1 MDADKLVSSTA
12 GKLDEAVN
20 HFIDGLKSIR
30 TGRANAAMLDG
41 VVVEAY
47 GTPMPLKQV
56 ANVSAVDAQLLQL
69 TPFDPNNIEAISEA
83 IRNNQALGL
92 NPSDD
97 GKVIRLPIPP
107 LTEERRREMTKQIAE
122 KVEEGLV
129 RMRTIR
135 HEAMDNIDQLK
146 KDKSIGEDEAKRLQ
160 KQVEDQMALKRK
172 VLEENAKAKENEILT
187 L

>member
-1 MDADKLVSSTA
+1 MDSDQVVKTA
-12 GKLDEAVN
+12 SAKLDDAVS

-41 VVVEAY
+41 VSVEAY
-47 GTPMPLKQV
+47 GTQMPLKQV
-56 ANVSAVDAQLLQL
+56 ANVIAADAQLLQI
-69 TPFDPNNIEAISEA
+69 TPFDPGNIESISEA

-107 LTEERRREMTKQIAE
+107 LTEERRREMTKQIGE
-122 KVEEGLV
+122 KVEDCLV
-129 RMRTIR
+129 RMRTVR
-135 HEAMDNIDQLK
+135 HEAMDAIDQLK
-146 KDKSIGEDEAKRLQ
+146 KDKSVGVDEAKRQ
-160 KQVEDQMALKRK
+160 HKRVEDLMAEKRK
-172 VLEENAKAKENEILT
+172 SVEESAKNKEDEILK

>member
-1 MDADKLVSSTA
+1 MDSQKILNEATRKF
-12 GKLDEAVN
+12 DEALN
-20 HFIDGLKSIR
+20 HFVEDLKSIR

-41 VVVEAY
+41 VMVEAY

-56 ANVSAVDAQLLQL
+56 GNVIAVEAQLLQI
-69 TPFDPNNIEAISEA
+69 TPFDPSNLASISEA

-107 LTEERRREMTKQIAE
+107 LTEERRREMTKQIRE
-122 KVEEGLV
+122 RVEDCMV
-129 RMRTIR
+129 RIRNIR
-135 HEAMDNIDQLK
+135 HEAIDAIDKLK
-146 KDKSIGEDEAKRLQ
+146 KDKSIGEDEAKRQQ
-160 KQVEDQMALKRK
+160 KAVEELVAKKR
-172 VLEENAKAKENEILT
+172 VVIEEQAKAKEDEILT

>member
-1 MDADKLVSSTA
+1 MDSDKIVESA
-12 GKLDEAVN
+12 RAKLDDAVN
-20 HFIDGLKSIR
+20 SFVDVLKSIR

-56 ANVSAVDAQLLQL
+56 ANIIAADAQLLQI
-69 TPFDPNNIEAISEA
+69 TPFDPSNIENISEA

-107 LTEERRREMTKQIAE
+107 LTEERRREMTKQISE
-122 KVEEGLV
+122 KVEDCLV
-129 RMRTIR
+129 RMRTVR
-135 HEAMDNIDQLK
+135 HEAMDAIDQLK
-146 KDKSIGEDEAKRLQ
+146 KDKNIGEDEAKRQ
-160 KQVEDQMALKRK
+160 HKKIEDLMAEKRK
-172 VLEENAKAKENEILT
+172 VVEDNAKNKENEILT